1 MPNKIIKTFKLIVI
15 IIIIIKNKKM
25 YLKIKVYKLKINT
38 KHMLNSI

>member
-1 MPNKIIKTFKLIVI
+1 MPNKIIKTFKLIV
-15 IIIIIKNKKM
+15 IIIIKNKKM